1 MKRNTCAY
9 HSMFVEVNSPREEG
23 KEKRRGLLCSVPWGP
38 GRSPKAPPSPPSC
51 SASSSP
57 SALLQPSGARGLCWQ
72 TEGLELQPT
81 LAFVPRPSSSMELF
95 FTTTPSPSTS
105 TGAFGLSPLHS
116 ACIGEMFPVPEG
128 MKGLGLVSMTTG
140 RKRNNSG
147 NLIS

>member
-9 HSMFVEVNSPREEG
+9 LSMFVEVNSRREEG

-38 GRSPKAPPSPPSC
+38 GRSPKALPSPPSC
-51 SASSSP
+51 PASSSP
-57 SALLQPSGARGLCWQ
+57 SRACGLCWQ
-72 TEGLELQPT
+72 TRAGTAAHFSL
-81 LAFVPRPSSSMELF
+81 VPRPSSSMELF
-95 FTTTPSPSTS
+95 FTTTPSPITS
-105 TGAFGLSPLHS
+105 TGTFGLSPLHS
-116 ACIGEMFPVPEG
+116 ACFGEMFPVPEG